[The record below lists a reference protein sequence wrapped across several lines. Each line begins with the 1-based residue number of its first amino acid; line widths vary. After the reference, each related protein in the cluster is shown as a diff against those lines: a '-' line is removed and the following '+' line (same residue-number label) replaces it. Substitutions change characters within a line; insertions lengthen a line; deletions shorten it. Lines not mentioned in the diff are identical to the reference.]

1 MFILDKK
8 VEEIRII
15 PMSRSDEFDNQ
26 TIEEVQQQ
34 YFLND
39 LVYRQDCKYYYRKS
53 GINSIKGSLILFQY
67 DNKIIASAQL
77 KNIEKYDEI
86 QGGQYGEYRGAIT
99 FYDETIQV
107 FTPIEVDELKS
118 IDLNFK
124 KFSQT
129 KQFIDVNNLKQIIE
143 LLKGKKRQ
151 YDMTYQEKVL
161 AAIVDEKNFKDIPK
175 DKNKIC
181 KNIINQ
187 WPRDPVIAERALI
200 NSNFKCTINCTH
212 EHFKSKVTGENYV
225 ESHHLIPMCY
235 QEDFDNSLDVEANIV
250 CLCVVCH
257 KKLHHAELNEKKDML
272 YTLFNQREER
282 LKKCGL
288 IISFDE
294 LVELYK

>member
-1 MFILDKK
+1 MFILNKK

-77 KNIEKYDEI
+77 KSIEKYDEI
-86 QGGQYGEYRGAIT
+86 QSGQYGEYRGAIA

-118 IDLNFK
+118 IDPKFK

-129 KQFIDVNNLKQIIE
+129 KQFIDVNNLKQIID
-143 LLKGKKRQ
+143 LLNYKKKQ

-175 DKNKIC
+175 YKSKIC
-181 KNIINQ
+181 KNSINQ
-187 WPRDPVIAERALI
+187 WPRDPVIAKRALI
-200 NSNFKCTINCTH
+200 NANFKCTIDCTH

-235 QEDFDNSLDVEANIV
+235 QENFDNSLDVEANIV
-250 CLCVVCH
+250 GLCVVCH